1 MHLIHE
7 KQLLRKDSR
16 PAVFIRYNPN
26 TYMKQ
31 GIKQLVSRSDTAQA
45 EKVRSIREKTLIDRI
60 QGMKFGQSNT
70 LQVLYMYYD
79 CHCPFTPDAKHKYC
93 LDIWR
98 DSQYCPEL
106 LSACM
111 PVIV

>member
-16 PAVFIRYNPN
+16 PAAFIRYNPN

-45 EKVRSIREKTLIDRI
+45 EKARSAREKTLVDKI
-60 QGMKFGQSNT
+60 QKMEFGQDKT

-79 CHCPFTPDAKHKYC
+79 CHCPFTTDAKHKYH

-98 DSQYCPEL
+98 NSEYCPEL
-106 LSACM
+106 LSVCL
-111 PVIV
+111 PVVV